1 MVFAG
6 SLIFL
11 VAAIF
16 FVAGLILLWQGWRG
30 LPEFSEPYCRKCGYD
45 VRGLN
50 WVEPARKCPECG
62 SDLAAAGAVRFGKYR
77 RRPRRMALGACVLG
91 LVLFLPFGLRMA
103 VMLLNR
109 PPAAQSTPS
118 LLATLATNGDDAFTW
133 QELTRRYNSGRLSR
147 GQVATAVNH
156 LIAWLNA
163 NPSRRRRPLAWS
175 GDLVKTAIADG
186 VVSGEELAR
195 LSDAF
200 YGPAPEVK
208 VRQRLRQG
216 KKLKFEIEGRI
227 AWNLP
232 GLQHL
237 VALRSV
243 SLDGKPVE
251 ILPEDSQR
259 SSKHYLSGA
268 RYHSIGGTIP
278 TPPAGKYELQF
289 DLDWGLTDE
298 KAKLD
303 PRYEGRPGQADRWPK
318 TMVKQSK
325 TVKVPLEVVPP
336 DVPVVGLITD
346 PKRDPSRSI
355 SVTGIQVI
363 PRGGRL
369 ELRAQFDES
378 RSPPVPVC
386 VSAEVEVEGKVHKLG
401 RRGIFEHGSVSGG
414 SSALVDSLAPT
425 VKTATVILRPDA
437 EWAEDDLH
445 SWVNEIWGKP
455 IILENVPLER
465 YDLEEAENAK

>member
-147 GQVATAVNH
+147 GQGATAVNH

-251 ILPEDSQR
+251 
-259 SSKHYLSGA
+259 
-268 RYHSIGGTIP
+268 
-278 TPPAGKYELQF
+278 
-289 DLDWGLTDE
+289 
-298 KAKLD
+298 
-303 PRYEGRPGQADRWPK
+303 
-318 TMVKQSK
+318 
-325 TVKVPLEVVPP
+325 
-336 DVPVVGLITD
+336 
-346 PKRDPSRSI
+346 
-355 SVTGIQVI
+355 
-363 PRGGRL
+363 
-369 ELRAQFDES
+369 
-378 RSPPVPVC
+378 
-386 VSAEVEVEGKVHKLG
+386 GKVHKLG

-445 SWVNEIWGKP
+445 SRVNEIWGKP